1 MQYCVV
7 LHRYEGPEEGD
18 LALEPGEC
26 KHCLNPRCS
35 RYPHEEEGRR
45 IERKKEKIITLDGRE
60 GLLFLPALIDAL
72 IDESSLQSHNL
83 PFLHPHTSRIASHD
97 HTSCI

>member
-45 IERKKEKIITLDGRE
+45 IERKKK
-60 GLLFLPALIDAL
+60 
-72 IDESSLQSHNL
+72 
-83 PFLHPHTSRIASHD
+83 
-97 HTSCI
+97 